1 MRERHLPGSASLTVV
16 IPCYNAERY
25 LAEAIES
32 VLSQAPDGELI
43 VVDDGSTDA
52 SVAVASG
59 FGGRLT
65 LVRQQNAGAS
75 AARNRGLAIARGS
88 VVGFLDADDLFPAGS
103 ISRRLAVLGADE
115 GVDAVAGLTQ
125 QFLSPDLP
133 SSLRDRMGCPQAPV
147 AGRLAGAM
155 LLRRQVF
162 DRVGL
167 FDTRFRL
174 GETMDWVARADAAGV
189 RMAAIDDVVLHRRI
203 HGANSVHKT
212 AQLNAEYLRV
222 LKASIDRRRGT
233 AVDVGA

>member
-1 MRERHLPGSASLTVV
+1 MTGTESVTVV

-32 VLSQAPDGELI
+32 VISQAPDAELI

-59 FGGRLT
+59 FGARIT
-65 LVRQQNAGAS
+65 VVRQQNAGAS
-75 AARNRGLAIARGS
+75 AARNCGLALANGS
-88 VVGFLDADDLFPAGS
+88 VVGFLDADDLLPAGS
-103 ISRRLAVLGADE
+103 ISSRLTVLEADE
-115 GVDAVAGLTQ
+115 RVDGVAGLTL

-133 SSLRDRMGCPQAPV
+133 SSLRDRMVCPPAPA
-147 AGRLAGAM
+147 AGRLAGTM
-155 LLRRQVF
+155 LLRRRVF

-174 GETMDWVARADAAGV
+174 GETIDWVARADAAGV

-222 LKASIDRRRGT
+222 LKASIDRRRGST
-233 AVDVGA
+233 VDAGA